1 LGIVSTVATV
11 ADTLKRNKEAAE
23 AQVHRLSSR
32 VEQAQQVAHEHERIT
47 GEGFCVHACYSSVL
61 FMRVI
66 PSSCSSILLCVLTG
80 HSRLILFHC
89 CGSFSTASMTQ
100 ARRHD
105 LAELSLSRTQVRRM
119 ESERTS
125 AQSKTDHLRRR
136 IAALETDYFTQSK
149 ACETLIEEV
158 TSQQVLLRSM
168 QDNAIDRDEQ
178 LFAATQR
185 AALVRHQNTELSR

>member
-1 LGIVSTVATV
+1 
-11 ADTLKRNKEAAE
+11 
-23 AQVHRLSSR
+23 
-32 VEQAQQVAHEHERIT
+32 
-47 GEGFCVHACYSSVL
+47 
-61 FMRVI
+61 
-66 PSSCSSILLCVLTG
+66 
-80 HSRLILFHC
+80 
-89 CGSFSTASMTQ
+89 
-100 ARRHD
+100 
-105 LAELSLSRTQVRRM
+105 M